1 MISSA
6 KVAEIRALL
15 DAGELSQRQ
24 IATLAG
30 VSRGTIGAIASGKR
44 VERLPRPT
52 DEWEEE
58 GPIVRCPGCGGK
70 VYAPCRLCRVR
81 DDKQAEIV
89 DRRQQAG
96 RRSETRNEAEREKC
110 DPTQASS
117 TPRRR

>member
-58 GPIVRCPGCGGK
+58 GPIVRCPDCGGK
-70 VYAPCRLCRVR
+70 VYAPCRLCGVR
-81 DDKQAEIV
+81 EYMRTEPA
-89 DRRQQAG
+89 DRRQRAG

-110 DPTQASS
+110 DPTQAASA
-117 TPRRR
+117 PRRR